1 MFGQEQ
7 CLSFTLSLV
16 PDTKD
21 MCLVG
26 HKFKLQ
32 QLVQEF
38 HCGAS
43 LTLTGASLQLTLT
56 QVFTFL
62 QNVLNP
68 GTVQKLSLCQQI
80 ECIFALSTNF
90 LQSALLIISIA
101 AATKPYYSPGKESSR
116 VPIVPGVQN
125 NIAEAVAAVAALQ
138 LWEPTHFVILM
149 KHVERREIKLPF
161 FILLGL
167 LACCVFFLFKYSLKF
182 YFFHAR

>member
-1 MFGQEQ
+1 MFLIQMKLKLSIFHWFECDNSSFHFTIIFHFIVFFQFFLGIFTSVLGRRGLLCVMFGQEQ

-16 PDTKD
+16 PETKD

-43 LTLTGASLQLTLT
+43 LTLTGASLQLTLI
-56 QVFTFL
+56 QVYTFL

-68 GTVQKLSLCQQI
+68 GTVQKLTLRQQI
-80 ECIFALSTNF
+80 ECIFVLSTIF

-101 AATKPYYSPGKESSR
+101 AATKPCYSPGKESSR
-116 VPIVPGVQN
+116 VPMVPEVQN
-125 NIAEAVAAVAALQ
+125 WNSGSA
-138 LWEPTHFVILM
+138 
-149 KHVERREIKLPF
+149 
-161 FILLGL
+161 
-167 LACCVFFLFKYSLKF
+167 
-182 YFFHAR
+182 